1 MVSTRSADVAFPLIG
16 KPIDRLS
23 SLKLPTNLEVM
34 QRFLYHFKCDKLSKQ
49 KSINRTCDEVVLLW
63 QKVAEGSTPGYTC
76 YLSVNS
82 IKTRINTLWEEYR
95 TTQAWGKRSS
105 EEQSKASKNFKE
117 KLESLFDIAR
127 PDIEFRLCEDDWKL
141 VQDQRMER
149 KSTFG
154 NRDTKLLA
162 CLERKKIREENH
174 KRRQDQAKE
183 EQEMLTMVF
192 GGKESDGS
200 VEEQTGEDFCEPLS
214 KQRNNPDRILLH
226 VPRNIASTSQVVMT
240 ADRHKISSNAL
251 NDIIASIIRE
261 SQGCVEDF
269 VLSQISTLR
278 GRKKLRSL
286 KFESVKEHFLAGL
299 DNHYFT
305 IHWDEKL
312 LKCGKA
318 YTHKEHLAVLASST
332 NGKLVK
338 LLGITDLDSGTGLN
352 QAKAVKNMLEEWI
365 IEQRCVA
372 MCFDST
378 ASNTGKF
385 AGACILLE
393 ALIGHP
399 LLWTSCRHH
408 MLEFILGDVLKVI
421 FGPSSST
428 K

>member
-1 MVSTRSADVAFPLIG
+1 
-16 KPIDRLS
+16 
-23 SLKLPTNLEVM
+23 
-34 QRFLYHFKCDKLSKQ
+34 
-49 KSINRTCDEVVLLW
+49 
-63 QKVAEGSTPGYTC
+63 
-76 YLSVNS
+76 
-82 IKTRINTLWEEYR
+82 
-95 TTQAWGKRSS
+95 
-105 EEQSKASKNFKE
+105 
-117 KLESLFDIAR
+117 
-127 PDIEFRLCEDDWKL
+127 
-141 VQDQRMER
+141 MER

-162 CLERKKIREENH
+162 RLERKKIRGENH

-183 EQEMLTMVF
+183 EKETFTMVL

-200 VEEQTGEDFCEPLS
+200 VEEQTGEDFCEPPS
-214 KQRNNPDRILLH
+214 KQRKNPDRILLH

-261 SQGCVEDF
+261 SQGCVKDF
-269 VLSQISTLR
+269 VLSQMSTLR

-286 KFESVKEHFLAGL
+286 KFESVKENFLAGL
-299 DNHYFT
+299 DDHYFT

-338 LLGITDLDSGTGLN
+338 LLGITNLDSGTGLN
-352 QAKAVKNMLEEWI
+352 QAKAVKNMLDEWSM
-365 IEQRCVA
+365 EQRCVA
-372 MCFDST
+372 MCFDTT

-393 ALIGHP
+393 ALIG
-399 LLWTSCRHH
+399 
-408 MLEFILGDVLKVI
+408 
-421 FGPSSST
+421 
-428 K
+428 